1 MVHTS
6 KQILTREWGN
16 WLGKKDWDFF
26 TTVTYKHY
34 VNPKR
39 NYRIMTAMEQRLKE
53 RIPEHNMFWVME
65 RSHSGNQTHNHLLL
79 RGEGI
84 EKEVNQF
91 LKEKRLVNK
100 RFVKHYEYQ
109 ANLGA
114 NHYITKHI
122 TSDDV
127 EYNISF

>member
-1 MVHTS
+1 MYTR
-6 KQILTREWGN
+6 KQTLTREWGN
-16 WLGKKDWDFF
+16 WLGKKEWDYF
-26 TTVTYKHY
+26 TTITYKHY
-34 VNPKR
+34 VNAKR

-53 RIPEHNMFWVME
+53 TIPEHNMFWVME
-65 RSHSGNQTHNHLLL
+65 ISHSGNQTHNHLLL

-84 EKEVNQF
+84 EKEVNLF
-91 LKEKRLVNK
+91 LKEKRLVDN

-114 NHYITKHI
+114 NYYIIKHI
-122 TSDDV
+122 TSDNV

>member
-1 MVHTS
+1 MEYTS
-6 KQILTREWGN
+6 KQILTREYGN
-16 WLGKKDWDFF
+16 WLGEKQWDFF

-53 RIPEHNMFWVME
+53 KIPEHNMFWVME

-91 LKEKRLVNK
+91 LKE
-100 RFVKHYEYQ
+100 
-109 ANLGA
+109 
-114 NHYITKHI
+114 
-122 TSDDV
+122 
-127 EYNISF
+127 